1 MDIWDLVKGMHY
13 MYLKFPKKRRV
24 KTMFENIIARIFKS
38 EKISAQIEVL
48 RTLSRINVKTA
59 QRHVIVMLLKSKD
72 KNKRNMS

>member
-1 MDIWDLVKGMHY
+1 

-48 RTLSRINVKTA
+48 RTLSRINVKKA